1 MTRQEKYPETST
13 FHYYNANPKNRKG
26 GDCVARAICT
36 ALDQS
41 WEQTVRELTE
51 VGIKNGFVFNDPHAY
66 SKYLEGKG
74 FGKWAQPRKDDNTKY
89 TGKEWCNWLSIN
101 EPHDGRYKDCKAII
115 AHIGGHHI
123 VCIKP
128 ADGDG
133 FNRRFKVHD
142 IWDSTGGC
150 IGNYWVIR

>member
-26 GDCVARAICT
+26 GDCVVRAICT
-36 ALDQS
+36 ALDQP

-51 VGIKNGFVFNDPHAY
+51 VGIKHGFVLNDPHTY
-66 SKYLEGKG
+66 NKYLESKG
-74 FGKWAQPRKDDNTKY
+74 FGKRQQPRKIDNTKY
-89 TGKEWCNWLSIN
+89 TGDEWCRWLQARAWDYDTWVS
-101 EPHDGRYKDCKAII
+101 DCKAIV
-115 AHIGGHHI
+115 ANIGSNHT

-128 ADGDG
+128 TAGDV
-133 FNRRFKVHD
+133 FKVHD
-142 IWDSTGGC
+142 IWDSTDGC